1 MEEPSGLSS
10 VDKLLE
16 DTNHKL
22 EPMDNQLERPTP
34 FLLETSVSELNNGPL
49 KNSSRTVEPLMEL
62 ESLWERTAD
71 QEVSLT
77 LNSIA
82 TLQPSRP

>member
-34 FLLETSVSELNNGPL
+34 FSLETSVSELNNGPL